1 MEIKEI
7 EVDEFSNI
15 ETMNICY
22 NCTHAS
28 SGSKTVICMG
38 GTPWK
43 GEELKFNSY
52 CKSFTAWY
60 HSE

>member
-38 GTPWK
+38 GTPWIPYY
-43 GEELKFNSY
+43 KFPSRDTNM
-52 CKSFTAWY
+52 
-60 HSE
+60 